1 MRKKMIFLIGQE
13 FKMIEFIFRYSYYYI
28 KDDVYFKNFYV
39 KIERKNNDMG
49 I

>member
-1 MRKKMIFLIGQE
+1 
-13 FKMIEFIFRYSYYYI
+13 MIEFILRYSHYYI
-28 KDDVYFKNFYV
+28 KDDVHFKNFHV